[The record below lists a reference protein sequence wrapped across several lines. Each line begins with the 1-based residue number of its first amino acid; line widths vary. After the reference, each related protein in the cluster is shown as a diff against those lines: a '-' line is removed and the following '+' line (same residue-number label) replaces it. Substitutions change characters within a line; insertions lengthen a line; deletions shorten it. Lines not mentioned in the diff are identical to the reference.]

1 LNKGNWNGQQLLPAQ
16 WVEES
21 TAEQAYIGPDDYV
34 GGLDNRYRLTEM
46 PASRPVG
53 LRGRWVEP
61 DEFELEYIILGD
73 FIEST
78 ARVEFDVDQITLTV
92 KNLNFSAPALVL
104 HGNTAR

>member
-1 LNKGNWNGQQLLPAQ
+1 MTFNFQPD
-16 WVEES
+16 S
-21 TAEQAYIGPDDYV
+21 DTAVLSMSASPDIEI
-34 GGLDNRYRLTEM
+34 GLDNRYRLTEM

-78 ARVEFDVDQITLTV
+78 ARVEFEADQITLTV

-104 HGNTAR
+104 HGNTAK